1 MDVKAIVSQMTLEE
15 KAALCSGKNFWHLQ
29 TPERL
34 GIEPVMVSD
43 GPCGIRKQADAA
55 DHLGLNASVPATSY
69 PTGSCMACSFDR
81 ALFRESGVTLGHA
94 CQAEQLSV
102 LLGPAA
108 NIKRSPLCGRNFEYL
123 SEDPYLTGE
132 LAASYIDGVQSQN
145 VGVSLKHFAA
155 NNQEYHR
162 MSSDSVVDERAL
174 REIYL
179 AGFET
184 AVRRAKPWTVMCSY
198 NRVNGTYA
206 AENKRLLTGI
216 LRDEWGFDGYVV
228 SDWGATT
235 AERVKCLEAGLDLE
249 MPGKNAANDRQL
261 VEAVQN
267 GTMDEKV
274 LDTAAERILTVV
286 LKYLD
291 HKKPETVIDF
301 EADHEKARKIAAESM
316 VLLKNDGILPLK
328 KDAKV
333 AFVGEFARTPRF
345 QGGGSSNVNA
355 YKVTSALEAAETMGL
370 HVSFAPGYATKT
382 PEPDAALL
390 EEAAKTAEAA
400 DVAVVFVGITDAM
413 ESEGFD
419 RRTLSMPENH
429 EALVAAVSKV
439 QKNTVVVVMCG
450 GCITMPWLSDVRGV
464 LYAYLGGEAVGP
476 ATLDLLFGD
485 ANPSGK
491 LAESFPKRL
500 EDNPSYL
507 YYFGDEQNRTEYRE
521 GIFVGYRYYDKKNID
536 VLFPFGYGLSYT
548 TFEYSDLR
556 LDKAEMLD
564 TDTLTVTV
572 KVKNTG
578 AVRGKEVVQLYVGMP
593 QSRTIRPEKE
603 LRGFE
608 KVELAPGEEKTVSFT
623 LSKRAFAYYRTDIAD
638 WYAESGDYVIMAAK
652 SSRDVACTAT
662 VRVTSTTEIKRVYTM
677 NSTVEEIME
686 SPVGREFIGK
696 MIASSGLVPSDAS
709 EGPNLGEGT
718 AQMMEIMM
726 REMPLRSLLAFGGE
740 NVPAGLGEMLLS
752 QLNA

>member
-145 VGVSLKHFAA
+145 VGVSLKHFAV

-162 MSSDSVVDERAL
+162 MSSDSVVDERTL

-206 AENKRLLTGI
+206 AENKRLLTEI

-301 EADHEKARKIAAESM
+301 EADHEKACKIAAESM

-390 EEAAKTAEAA
+390 EAAAKTAEAA

>member
-15 KAALCSGKNFWHLQ
+15 KAALCSGKDFWNLE
-29 TPERL
+29 TPTRL
-34 GIEPVMVSD
+34 GIPSVMVSD

-81 ALFRESGVTLGHA
+81 DLFRDSGVTLGHA

-162 MSSDSVVDERAL
+162 MSSDSVVDERTL

-184 AVRRAKPWTVMCSY
+184 AVRRSKPWTVMCSY

-206 AENKRLLTGI
+206 SENKRLLTDI

-235 AERVKCLEAGLDLE
+235 ADRVKCLEAGMDLE
-249 MPGKNAANDRQL
+249 MPGKNAANDKQL
-261 VEAVQN
+261 VEAVKN

-274 LDTAAERILTVV
+274 LDTAVERILTVV

-291 HKKPETVIDF
+291 NKKPDTVIDF

-328 KDAKV
+328 KDAKI
-333 AFVGEFARTPRF
+333 AFIGEFARTPRF

-355 YKVTSALEAAETMGL
+355 YKVTSALEAAEQTGL
-370 HVSFAPGYATKT
+370 SVAFAPGYAIQTS
-382 PEPDAALL
+382 EPDAAMLA
-390 EEAAKTAEAA
+390 EAAETAKNA

-419 RRTLSMPENH
+419 RRTLSMPKNH
-429 EALVAAVSKV
+429 EALVDAVSKA

-450 GCITMPWLSDVRGV
+450 GCITMPWLDDVRGV

-485 ANPSGK
+485 VNPSGK

-507 YYFGDEQNRTEYRE
+507 YYLGDEQNKTEYRE
-521 GIFVGYRYYDKKNID
+521 GVFVGYRYYDKKNMD

-548 TFEYSDLR
+548 TFEYSDLK
-556 LDKAEMLD
+556 LDKSSMLD
-564 TDTLTVTV
+564 TDTLQVTV
-572 KVKNTG
+572 KIKNTG
-578 AVRGKEVVQLYVGMP
+578 TVKGKEIVQLYVGMP
-593 QSRTIRPEKE
+593 ASRTIRPTKE
-603 LRGFE
+603 LKGFE
-608 KVELAPGEEKTVSFT
+608 KVALEPGEEKTVSFS

-638 WYAESGDYVIMAAK
+638 WYVESGEYTIMAAK
-652 SSRDVACTAT
+652 SSRDIACTAA
-662 VRVTSTTEIKRVYTM
+662 VQIESTTQIKRVYTM
-677 NSTVEEIME
+677 NSTVEEILE
-686 SPVGREFIGK
+686 HPVGRAYIEK
-696 MIASSGLVPSDAS
+696 MIASTGLMPAEGS
-709 EGPNLGEGT
+709 EGPDLGDGT
-718 AQMMEIMM
+718 AEMMETMM
-726 REMPLRSLLAFGGE
+726 REMPLRSLIAFGGA
-740 NVPAGLGEMLLS
+740 NVPEGLGETLLN

>member
-145 VGVSLKHFAA
+145 VGVSLKHFAV

-206 AENKRLLTGI
+206 AENKRLLTEI

-316 VLLKNDGILPLK
+316 VLLKNDGVLPLK

-382 PEPDAALL
+382 SEPDATLL

-507 YYFGDEQNRTEYRE
+507 YYFGDEQNRTDYRE

-556 LDKAEMLD
+556 LDKTEMLD

>member
-15 KAALCSGKNFWHLQ
+15 KVALCSGKNFWHLQ

-145 VGVSLKHFAA
+145 VGVSLKHFAV

-206 AENKRLLTGI
+206 AENKRLLTEI

-301 EADHEKARKIAAESM
+301 EADHETARKIAAESM
-316 VLLKNDGILPLK
+316 VLLKNDGVLPLK

-429 EALVAAVSKV
+429 EALVATVSKV

>member
-145 VGVSLKHFAA
+145 VGVSLKHFAV

-206 AENKRLLTGI
+206 AENKRLLTEI

-291 HKKPETVIDF
+291 HKKPKTVIDF

-316 VLLKNDGILPLK
+316 VLLKNDGVLPLK

>member
-145 VGVSLKHFAA
+145 VGVSLKHFAV

-162 MSSDSVVDERAL
+162 MSSDSVVDERTL

-206 AENKRLLTGI
+206 AENKRLLTEI

-390 EEAAKTAEAA
+390 EAAAKTAEAA

-464 LYAYLGGEAVGP
+464 LFAYLGVEAVGP

>member
-145 VGVSLKHFAA
+145 VGVSLKHFAV

-162 MSSDSVVDERAL
+162 MSSDSVVDERTL

-206 AENKRLLTGI
+206 AENKRLLTEI

-390 EEAAKTAEAA
+390 EAAAKTAEAA

-429 EALVAAVSKV
+429 EALVAVVSKV

-662 VRVTSTTEIKRVYTM
+662 IRVTSTTEIKRVYTM

-696 MIASSGLVPSDAS
+696 MIAGSGLVPSDAS